1 MDVKDFPINATIVS
15 FLPYEF
21 NPYLPGML
29 PTFFHIPKAE
39 RDDFVVI
46 PICDCRSFIYVL
58 DGKSV
63 ASMVS
68 GIEVAGAIVNDHIK
82 ASIYVTDNAFP
93 GLKAIPGNHSKED
106 VLKMFGPELEALN
119 QAQKNWFSNLV
130 KAADDVWT
138 DPQARGK
145 QHSISDTMR
154 YAAKYLGLNRDW
166 LTSVVTTNVPCFA
179 CGWNVPNTALICM
192 NCKTILKPEEY
203 AKLTTRD
210 IKEAQPVELAE
221 K

>member
-29 PTFFHIPKAE
+29 PTFFNIPKAE
-39 RDDFVVI
+39 RDDFVAV
-46 PICDCRSFIYVL
+46 PICDCRSYIYVL

-63 ASMVS
+63 PTMVS

-82 ASIYVTDNAFP
+82 ASIYVTENAFP
-93 GLKAIPGNHSKED
+93 GLKALPGNHSKE
-106 VLKMFGPELEALN
+106 KIKELFPTELAALN
-119 QAQKNWFSNLV
+119 ATQKNWFSNLV

-145 QHSISDTMR
+145 QFAISDTMR

-166 LTSVVTTNVPCFA
+166 LTSVVTNMVECIH
-179 CGWNVPNTALICM
+179 CGYNIPAGKPVCM
-192 NCKTILKPEEY
+192 NCKNPQTLDVAIFKG
-203 AKLTTRD
+203 
-210 IKEAQPVELAE
+210 AQPVSTEN
-221 K
+221 